1 MYLNDQKRSGFY
13 KMLGLDAKD
22 YDLRVIEKTN
32 RDASKVFPILL
43 DVDHPDF
50 VRLLDACV
58 ENNKKLENKQSLLS
72 KLPLYISNGLNIL
85 RLYLIPAKESLPKGT
100 VC

>member
-43 DVDHPDF
+43 DVAHPEF
-50 VRLLDACV
+50 VRLLDVCV
-58 ENNKKLENKQSLLS
+58 ENNKKLERKQNLLG
-72 KLPLYISNGLNIL
+72 KLPLYLSNGLNFL
-85 RLYLIPAKESLPKGT
+85 RLYLIPVKVSLPKGT